1 MIIKPDWT
9 QPYLNYLLRET
20 PSHGTKAEASC
31 LAPHAKSDT
40 VVRDELY
47 KRGKSEIIE
56 QFRCEDQGTQLYAIS
71 AQESLQSPHGAKN
84 ASQESLLSSDN
95 ASTSRFQSLT

>member
-20 PSHGTKAEASC
+20 PSHGAKAEASC
-31 LAPHAKSDT
+31 VAPHAKSDT

-47 KRGKSEIIE
+47 KRGKSKIIE
-56 QFRCEDQGTQLYAIS
+56 QFICED
-71 AQESLQSPHGAKN
+71 
-84 ASQESLLSSDN
+84 
-95 ASTSRFQSLT
+95 

>member
-9 QPYLNYLLRET
+9 QPYLSYLLRET

-31 LAPHAKSDT
+31 LAPHAKLDT

-56 QFRCEDQGTQLYAIS
+56 QFRCEVARSCTQY
-71 AQESLQSPHGAKN
+71 
-84 ASQESLLSSDN
+84 LLRRVCGHHMVLKMLVRK
-95 ASTSRFQSLT
+95 AF